1 MKRTI
6 IIAEAGVN
14 HNGKIDIAKRLILKA
29 KNIGADYIKFQLYEP
44 DEISTKK
51 AEKALYQKKYSHKE
65 ETQYGLLKRLH
76 LNNDE
81 MFKLYKYAKKKR
93 IGFLLSVFDV
103 KSLEFLEKIKLD
115 YLKIPSGEIN
125 NLPFLISVRKLQ
137 KNIILSTGM
146 ANLKEIKTAYKLLK
160 NKKKK
165 FIILHCNS
173 AYPTPDIDANLGLIT
188 VLKKKFKTTIGYSD
202 HTQGIEA
209 AICAVTLGASVIEK
223 HFTLNKKMK
232 GPDHTSSLNP
242 YEFERMVLSIRKI
255 EKFFSKKKYFITR
268 SEMKNIPIVRKSIV
282 ASKDIS
288 KEEKFS
294 IKNLTTKRPG
304 TGISPMKWFKVLNKK
319 ARRKFLKDQLI
330 SL

>member
-1 MKRTI
+1 MKITI

-14 HNGKIDIAKRLILKA
+14 HNGKIDIAKKLILKA

-125 NLPFLISVRKLQ
+125 NLPFLITVKKLQ

-160 NKKKK
+160 NETTKSVMIELDSNNQEDIKFVNEVMDNSGLKLLEKKHSKD
-165 FIILHCNS
+165 
-173 AYPTPDIDANLGLIT
+173 YTPN
-188 VLKKKFKTTIGYSD
+188 KFK
-202 HTQGIEA
+202 
-209 AICAVTLGASVIEK
+209 SVYNY
-223 HFTLNKKMK
+223 L
-232 GPDHTSSLNP
+232 
-242 YEFERMVLSIRKI
+242 
-255 EKFFSKKKYFITR
+255 FSRY
-268 SEMKNIPIVRKSIV
+268 
-282 ASKDIS
+282 
-288 KEEKFS
+288 
-294 IKNLTTKRPG
+294 
-304 TGISPMKWFKVLNKK
+304 
-319 ARRKFLKDQLI
+319 
-330 SL
+330 